1 MGPVRPVDDAAIF
14 TTITTTQPPKWRF
27 ESMFSAI
34 KFVVAGAIVA
44 LFGGFLLISLP
55 LEHHEVIVPGAAT
68 DAPGTFSPAGTLG
81 LARHSHSATL
91 LPDGRVLVVGGASGD
106 STEVDPATVRAS
118 AEIWDPDTTSFEPAG
133 TLAEGRVFGHTA
145 SLLSD
150 GRVLVV
156 GGWTGGGERLSSAEI
171 WDPATATFEVTGQL
185 AAGLVDHTATL
196 LSDGRVLVIGDH
208 DDNGEGDPGLVRS
221 SAEIW
226 DPTTGSFGPAVSLGE
241 SFYPHTATLLSDGRV
256 LVLSSRRD
264 VGTSGEIWDPVTESS
279 RPTGSPAGFHDHS
292 TATLLLD
299 GRVLVIG
306 GLGSEGSAEIW
317 DPVTETFQPAGS
329 LPELRASHTAT
340 LLSDGRVLVVGGGRH
355 WDDPS
360 TWLATAEIWDPVTE
374 AFGPTG
380 PLATEHGSHTAT
392 ALPDGRVLVI
402 GGNDNRQRAIA
413 MAEVWEPSDG

>member
-1 MGPVRPVDDAAIF
+1 
-14 TTITTTQPPKWRF
+14 
-27 ESMFSAI
+27 
-34 KFVVAGAIVA
+34 
-44 LFGGFLLISLP
+44 
-55 LEHHEVIVPGAAT
+55 
-68 DAPGTFSPAGTLG
+68 
-81 LARHSHSATL
+81 
-91 LPDGRVLVVGGASGD
+91 
-106 STEVDPATVRAS
+106 
-118 AEIWDPDTTSFEPAG
+118 
-133 TLAEGRVFGHTA
+133 
-145 SLLSD
+145 
-150 GRVLVV
+150 
-156 GGWTGGGERLSSAEI
+156 
-171 WDPATATFEVTGQL
+171 
-185 AAGLVDHTATL
+185 
-196 LSDGRVLVIGDH
+196 
-208 DDNGEGDPGLVRS
+208 
-221 SAEIW
+221 
-226 DPTTGSFGPAVSLGE
+226 
-241 SFYPHTATLLSDGRV
+241 
-256 LVLSSRRD
+256 
-264 VGTSGEIWDPVTESS
+264 VTESS

-317 DPVTETFQPAGS
+317 DPVTENFQPAGS